1 MVMRVSENMKYNAL
15 MDNMFTVQDDYNKLM
30 EKMSSLKEINRPS
43 DDPIG
48 MSKVLNLRESQ
59 ASVEQYS
66 KNIESCQSWLTITE
80 SKLSS
85 AGDLLV
91 SAREIAIAQATA
103 TASAE
108 TRTTGAGIVEQLMEE
123 MLSLANATYQGS
135 YLFSGTTTG
144 TVPFSSTARDAAQ
157 IGAAS
162 ASNGNTFDG
171 AVTSGGTYTGSA
183 NKTYVVKITNW
194 NDATETAT
202 YSVSADGGE
211 NWTTTGATFVLPA
224 AGSVSTG
231 DIGDG
236 IELTF
241 DDTGSAVL
249 AENDVFSVHA
259 YATGYYNGNG
269 GELTVNIG
277 EGTPFA
283 YSISGEA
290 AFTDK
295 GDGEVDV
302 FGVLNSLKEALE
314 NNSQTGISDLI
325 DDLESASQQISNS
338 ISRCGT
344 KGNRLEIAGGNMADR
359 ELDLAGL
366 ISNTEDADVTEI
378 ITKLSMKQIAL
389 QASYSAASRIGSMTL
404 LDWLR

>member
-108 TRTTGAGIVEQLMEE
+108 TRKTGAGIVQQLMEE
-123 MLSLANATYQGS
+123 MFTLANATYQGS

-144 TVPFSSTARDAAQ
+144 TAPFSSTARDAAQ

-162 ASNGNTFDG
+162 GSNGNTFDG

-183 NKTYVVKITNW
+183 NKTYVVKITDW
-194 NDATETAT
+194 DDATETAT

-231 DIGDG
+231 DLGDG
-236 IELTF
+236 I
-241 DDTGSAVL
+241 
-249 AENDVFSVHA
+249 
-259 YATGYYNGNG
+259 
-269 GELTVNIG
+269 
-277 EGTPFA
+277 
-283 YSISGEA
+283 
-290 AFTDK
+290 
-295 GDGEVDV
+295 
-302 FGVLNSLKEALE
+302 
-314 NNSQTGISDLI
+314 
-325 DDLESASQQISNS
+325 
-338 ISRCGT
+338 
-344 KGNRLEIAGGNMADR
+344 
-359 ELDLAGL
+359 
-366 ISNTEDADVTEI
+366 
-378 ITKLSMKQIAL
+378 
-389 QASYSAASRIGSMTL
+389 
-404 LDWLR
+404 